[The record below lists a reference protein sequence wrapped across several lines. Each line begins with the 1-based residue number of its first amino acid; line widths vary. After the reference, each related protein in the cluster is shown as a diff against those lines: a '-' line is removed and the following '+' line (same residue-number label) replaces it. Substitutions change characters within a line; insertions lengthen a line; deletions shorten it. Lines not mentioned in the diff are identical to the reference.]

1 MIVVGSA
8 GLTEA
13 LGVGVLIERKD
24 MTDIV
29 DAIELSL
36 DYDDIVSVYTN
47 LLAGSERHLDS
58 FLKVLDTSA
67 DSSAAAMSVTPGGGR
82 KGP

>member
-1 MIVVGSA
+1 
-8 GLTEA
+8 
-13 LGVGVLIERKD
+13 
-24 MTDIV
+24 MTT
-29 DAIELSL
+29 SC
-36 DYDDIVSVYTN
+36 SVYTN

-67 DSSAAAMSVTPGGGR
+67 DSSAAAMSATPGGGR